1 MPMTS
6 LSDLFH
12 ETLKDVY
19 YAEKKLL
26 KALPKMAKN
35 AGDENLSTAFTDHL
49 SETEGQVQRLE
60 QVFEMIGKPARG
72 KKCEAMEG
80 LVAEGDEVMEDA
92 EEDSVKDAGL
102 IAAAQAVEHYEIARY
117 GTLITWAE
125 ELGLTKAVP
134 LLKQTLE
141 QEKNADASLSKL
153 AANINSAANESAEAA

>member
-1 MPMTS
+1 MPMNT
-6 LSDLFH
+6 LADLFH
-12 ETLKDVY
+12 ETLRDVY

-35 AGDENLSTAFTDHL
+35 ASDESLAAALTDHL
-49 SETEGQVQRLE
+49 TETEGQVERLE

-80 LVAEGDEVMEDA
+80 LVAEGEEVIEDA

-117 GTLITWAE
+117 GALVAWAN
-125 ELGLTKAVP
+125 ELALAKAIP
-134 LLKQTLE
+134 LLEKTLE
-141 QEKNADASLSKL
+141 EEKGADSALSEL
-153 AANINSAANESAEAA
+153 ATKINSAASMEAEAA